1 MDTDTGIYIDMHSSM
16 VMAPFQ
22 QNIQHIGMLERFL
35 FTTISVRLV
44 SELLIVE
51 LYIISYVSIFVYIDW
66 SNIHEHPTD

>member
-1 MDTDTGIYIDMHSSM
+1 MGTDTGIYIDIHSSM

-22 QNIQHIGMLERFL
+22 QNIQNISMLERFP

-44 SELLIVE
+44 SELSIVE
-51 LYIISYVSIFVYIDW
+51 LYIISYVSIVASLDL